1 MSKGKRA
8 TTKPSPAD
16 AVLTA
21 VEANPG
27 AATDGIASSAGVAR
41 STASKALA
49 VLADASKVARHEG
62 GRDKGKRLPDRW
74 TVAGVEMPAAYA
86 AHVNSPAEKES
97 NARNSASKPTGKASG
112 KPAGAKA
119 AGRKGEPSGKTG
131 GKPAGTKA
139 ATAAKGTPAGKGSA
153 AAQKPDAAG
162 AGEPAGKPPERLKA
176 FGLDPLVLAY
186 VEEHADSAP
195 HGPAAVAK
203 AIERSSGAVANCMK
217 RLAEKD
223 QLRQVSD
230 KPVRYDKIAA

>member
-1 MSKGKRA
+1 MSKGKNA
-8 TTKPSPAD
+8 ITKPSSDD

-21 VEANPG
+21 VEGNPG
-27 AATDGIASSAGVAR
+27 AATEGIAGSAGVAR

-49 VLADASKVARHEG
+49 RLADAGKVVRHGG
-62 GRDKGKRLPDRW
+62 GREKGKRLPDRW
-74 TVAGVEMPAAYA
+74 TVSGVEMPAAFA
-86 AHVNSPAEKES
+86 AHVKTPAGADSKAPS
-97 NARNSASKPTGKASG
+97 TSKPAGK
-112 KPAGAKA
+112 AGAKA
-119 AGRKGEPSGKTG
+119 A
-131 GKPAGTKA
+131 AAAKA
-139 ATAAKGTPAGKGSA
+139 APSAAKGTGKGSSA
-153 AAQKPDAAG
+153 PKASGDAG
-162 AGEPAGKPPERLKA
+162 DGEQPAGKPPERLKA

-186 VEEHADSAP
+186 VDEHSDSAP